1 MQKRTGHLTLIDG
14 PMFADKTTT
23 LIELIKACIQSVNP
37 TNPALDLT
45 VIKPSTD
52 DRYALNEL
60 VSHNGLRYPASGCKP
75 NGLLELLTKCAKI
88 KGPYTNKI
96 KSKIFIDEGHFFQDL
111 HTSVQICLDAGI
123 DVVVSGIN
131 IDYMQNPFP
140 EMQKL
145 QAIAK
150 THIVC
155 SAYCNE
161 CGKLARFTKMRPDV
175 DHPKDS
181 SIVVV
186 GGAEKYAPYC
196 GRDECYPWN
205 L

>member
-1 MQKRTGHLTLIDG
+1 MRKAHLTLVDG

-23 LIELIKACIQSVNP
+23 LIGLIKSRIDRYDSFK
-37 TNPALDLT
+37 
-45 VIKPSTD
+45 VIKPTTD
-52 DRYALNEL
+52 DRYSAKGNL
-60 VSHNGLRYPASGCKP
+60 VSHNGLQYPAIEIKP
-75 NGLLELLTKCAKI
+75 DGLLQYVSDIAVV
-88 KGPYTNKI
+88 G
-96 KSKIFIDEGHFFQDL
+96 IFIDEGHFFTNL
-111 HTSVQICLDAGI
+111 YESVQTCLDAGI
-123 DVVVSGIN
+123 DVIVSGIN
-131 IDYMQNPFP
+131 IDYMRNPFP

-175 DHPKDS
+175 EHPENS

-196 GRDECYPWN
+196 GSEECYKYTH
-205 L
+205 